1 MIIAESK
8 TPVLMLSYDN
18 CEICCCHLD
27 GYKGNQE
34 NFCRR
39 LELID
44 AFFDGGS
51 QAARYRIWLNIDD
64 SVLTE
69 DLIEKVAE
77 SVLHINDKIVKIAF
91 VGVGKYKNRLNRLLK
106 RDSFD
111 KPLAYFSDA
120 ENAKEWLV

>member
-1 MIIAESK
+1 MNIAESK

-27 GYKGNQE
+27 GYKDNRE
-34 NFCRR
+34 AFCRR
-39 LELID
+39 LEQIN
-44 AFFDGGS
+44 AFFDGGGQVS
-51 QAARYRIWLNIDD
+51 RYRVWLNIDD

-77 SVLHINDKIVKIAF
+77 SVIRTKEKIVKIAF
-91 VGVGKYKNRLNRLLK
+91 VGAGKHKKRFIRLFK
-106 RDSFD
+106 KTDFD

>member
-27 GYKGNQE
+27 GYKDNRE
-34 NFCRR
+34 AFCRR
-39 LELID
+39 LEQID
-44 AFFDGGS
+44 TFFDGGGHVS
-51 QAARYRIWLNIDD
+51 RYRVWLNIDD
-64 SVLTE
+64 SNLTE

-77 SVLHINDKIVKIAF
+77 SVVRIKERIVKIAI
-91 VGVGKYKNRLNRLLK
+91 VGAGKYKNRLNRLLK
-106 RDSFD
+106 RNSFD